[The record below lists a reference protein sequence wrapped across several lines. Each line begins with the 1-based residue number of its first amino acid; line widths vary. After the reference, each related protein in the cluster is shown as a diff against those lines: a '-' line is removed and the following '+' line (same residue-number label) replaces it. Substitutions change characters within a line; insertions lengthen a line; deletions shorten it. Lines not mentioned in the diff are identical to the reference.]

1 MLVADDKQRMW
12 DDRMSTGNNQSL
24 LRAQFIPVTSA
35 GDETVQIATIQRAPS
50 APGRPTVMWLSGF
63 HSDMRGTKATAL
75 ADWSAWHGYGF
86 LALDYSGHGESSGR
100 FEDGTIGAW
109 LAQTRAVLDW
119 ADPAK
124 TIIVGSSMGGW
135 IALLLMR
142 LLIGDAPERAA
153 RIAGLV
159 LIAPA
164 WNMTEL
170 IWNEL
175 PEEARAQIERE
186 GRFTRA
192 SDYDPAGYPITRGL
206 IEEGKSHLLP
216 PDKPI
221 DPGAPVRIL
230 QGMADPDVPWRH
242 SMALIERLT
251 REDAHLH
258 LVRDGA
264 HQMSRPQDLV
274 LLFNAVQHLIENAVV
289 S

>member
-1 MLVADDKQRMW
+1 
-12 DDRMSTGNNQSL
+12 MSAGNNQSRL
-24 LRAQFIPVTSA
+24 PAQMIPVSDASGAT
-35 GDETVQIATIQRAPS
+35 TQIAAIWRPPS
-50 APGRPTVMWLSGF
+50 APERPTIMWLSGF
-63 HSDMRGTKATAL
+63 KSDMRGTKATAL

-86 LALDYSGHGESSGR
+86 LALDYSGHGESGGR
-100 FEDGTIGAW
+100 FENGTIGDW
-109 LAQTRAVLDW
+109 LAQTRAVLEW
-119 ADPAK
+119 AQPARA
-124 TIIVGSSMGGW
+124 IVVGSSMGGW

-142 LLIGDAPERAA
+142 LLIREAPERAA

-175 PEEARAQIERE
+175 PDRARAQIERE
-186 GRFTRA
+186 GQFMRA
-192 SDYDPAGYPITRGL
+192 SEYDPAGYPITRRL
-206 IEEGKSHLLP
+206 IDEGKAHLIP
-216 PDKPI
+216 PDAPI

-242 SMALIERLT
+242 SLALIERLS
-251 REDAHLH
+251 REDAHLN
-258 LVRDGA
+258 LVRDAA

-274 LLFNAVQHLIENAVV
+274 LLFNAVQHLIDYAGV

>member
-1 MLVADDKQRMW
+1 
-12 DDRMSTGNNQSL
+12 MSTQNNQSS
-24 LRAQFIPVTSA
+24 LRTQMIPVADAKGHTT
-35 GDETVQIATIQRAPS
+35 EIAAIWRAPS
-50 APGRPTVMWLSGF
+50 APERPTVMWLSGF
-63 HSDMRGTKATAL
+63 KSDMRGTKATAL

-86 LALDYSGHGESSGR
+86 LALDYSGHGESGGR
-100 FEDGTIGAW
+100 FEDGTIGDW
-109 LAQTRAVLDW
+109 LAQSRAVLEW
-119 ADPAK
+119 ADPAR
-124 TIIVGSSMGGW
+124 TIVVGSSMGGW

-142 LLIGDAPERAA
+142 LLIREAPERAA

-175 PEEARAQIERE
+175 PQDAREQIERE
-186 GRFTRA
+186 GHFMRP
-192 SDYDPAGYPITRGL
+192 SEYDPAGYPITRGL
-206 IEEGKSHLLP
+206 IEEGKTHLVP
-216 PDKPI
+216 PDMPI

-230 QGMADPDVPWRH
+230 QGMADLDVPWRH
-242 SMALIERLT
+242 SLALIERLT

-274 LLFNAVQHLIENAVV
+274 LLFNAVQHLVENAAV